1 MFFPAGVLSWEPGGQ
16 PDSNPCPFVLVNLTY
31 SACYVYSFATN
42 VIVDIWKI
50 KLERRK
56 NLTYLLI
63 TKTLWGISFSPK
75 MERPF
80 KELFKKVACT
90 HLEELNTELFEA

>member
-1 MFFPAGVLSWEPGGQ
+1 MGNLVASQIVILVPLSLLISLTPPAIFILLPQ
-16 PDSNPCPFVLVNLTY
+16 
-31 SACYVYSFATN
+31 N

-63 TKTLWGISFSPK
+63 AKTLRGISFSPK
-75 MERPF
+75 LERPF